1 MGYDSTIL
9 IVDKKDNVENKR
21 DGKVFGDC
29 IARFDLRC
37 MEPTFIDFVEKYPD
51 TNCYCYEID
60 GNTRIVEDAYKRPLT
75 EIPLRKLLS
84 YLRSSKEGKM
94 YRRTSPVIAYLN
106 KIIRDSSFNNLVAL
120 HYGS

>member
-9 IVDKKDNVENKR
+9 IVDKKDSTHLE

-29 IARFDLRC
+29 IAQFDLC
-37 MEPTFIDFVEKYPD
+37 CTEPSFIDFVKKYPD

-60 GNTRIVEDAYKRPLT
+60 GNTRITEDGYKRPLT
-75 EIPLRKLLS
+75 ELPLKKLLS
-84 YLRSSKEGKM
+84 YLRSSKEGKI
-94 YRRTSPVIAYLN
+94 YRRTSPLIAYLD
-106 KIIRDSSFNNLVAL
+106 KIIREGSFNDLVAL